1 MERKNRQGKSSTAS
15 TPGSGPKKP
24 AGSRRVGTGRSTSRT
39 TKPTE
44 NREGSEDEMPLRGK
58 TSKER
63 TFSADKPGER
73 KETISRPEKDSGR
86 SGSYKDYKAR
96 ADSDAVNEGDRP
108 QKKAYPKKTSVRP
121 SDSRDRKSSSFKP
134 EREGSRTGTRRDFK
148 PRPAADAGV
157 EGETPKKEGYPR
169 KSSFN
174 SSESRERKPSTFKP
188 GKSGGSG
195 SFRKDFKS
203 GKPAPKFPA
212 KKGATPQSADDG
224 LIRLNKYIANSGVCS
239 RREADELILA
249 GVVQVNGKVV
259 TELGTKISP
268 DDKVQY
274 DNQTIRNEKHVYVLL
289 NKPKGYI
296 TTTDDPFDRK
306 TVMALVADACKER
319 IYPVGRL
326 DRNTTGLLLLTNDG
340 DIAKKL
346 THPKHKVKKVYQVE
360 LDKALTKND
369 MLKIADGVELED
381 GLALIDEI
389 AYISDSSS
397 KKEIGVELHSGKNRI
412 VRRIFEATGYEV
424 VKLDR
429 VIFAGLTKKDL
440 PRGKWRLLTEQ
451 EINFLKMLR

>member
-1 MERKNRQGKSSTAS
+1 MERKNRQGKSSAAS

-24 AGSRRVGTGRSTSRT
+24 AGLRRAGTGRSTSRT
-39 TKPTE
+39 IKPSE
-44 NREGSEDEMPLRGK
+44 NRDGQEEEKPYRGR
-58 TSKER
+58 TTKES
-63 TFSADKPGER
+63 TFSSEKPRERKSPSARPERESRISADRPGER
-73 KETISRPEKDSGR
+73 KSTSSRPQRDS
-86 SGSYKDYKAR
+86 
-96 ADSDAVNEGDRP
+96 
-108 QKKAYPKKTSVRP
+108 
-121 SDSRDRKSSSFKP
+121 
-134 EREGSRTGTRRDFK
+134 SRTGTHRDFK
-148 PRPAADAGV
+148 PRLASDSDF

-169 KSSFN
+169 KSGFKPSD
-174 SSESRERKPSTFKP
+174 SRAGKPSTFKP
-188 GKSGGSG
+188 GKGGG
-195 SFRKDFKS
+195 GFKKDFKS
-203 GKPAPKFPA
+203 GKPAPKFA
-212 KKGATPQSADDG
+212 SGKGASSQSSGEG

-249 GVVQVNGKVV
+249 GIVTVNGIVV
-259 TELGTKISP
+259 TELGTKIST

-306 TVMALVADACKER
+306 TVMSLVADACKER
-319 IYPVGRL
+319 IYPAGRL

-340 DIAKKL
+340 DMAKKL

-389 AYISDSSS
+389 AYISGSSN

-451 EINFLKMLR
+451 EINYLKMLR